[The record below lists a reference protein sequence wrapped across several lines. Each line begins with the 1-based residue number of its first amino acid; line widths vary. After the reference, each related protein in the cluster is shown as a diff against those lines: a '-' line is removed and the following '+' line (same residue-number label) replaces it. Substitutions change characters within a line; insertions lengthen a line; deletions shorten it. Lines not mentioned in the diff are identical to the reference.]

1 MAIKNDDQENLF
13 YAYVI
18 FPSAYQ
24 HDTVPPHR
32 HYAPI
37 SIRVCTT
44 SFYFL
49 NKHFTGRRFVFYWPV
64 KMFLFR

>member
-24 HDTVPPHR
+24 HDAVPPYR
-32 HYAPI
+32 HYAPMYQFECVRLA
-37 SIRVCTT
+37 ST
-44 SFYFL
+44 F
-49 NKHFTGRRFVFYWPV
+49 
-64 KMFLFR
+64 